1 MMTIMMTLM
10 MTLMMTIMIIID
22 GIYERGAALS
32 SSSPSHA
39 ATLKD
44 YKVICHPL
52 HRFHFQVTIVEHT
65 SQYGEIF

>member
-1 MMTIMMTLM
+1 
-10 MTLMMTIMIIID
+10 MMTIMINID
-22 GIYERGAALS
+22 DIYERGDALS
-32 SSSPSHA
+32 SSSPSRGT
-39 ATLKD
+39 TLKD

>member
-1 MMTIMMTLM
+1 
-10 MTLMMTIMIIID
+10 MIIID
-22 GIYERGAALS
+22 DIYEPGAALS
-32 SSSPSHA
+32 SSSPSHT
-39 ATLKD
+39 ATVKD